1 MIPLEGFVLNGIIA
15 ILLVACSYL
24 LFKRR
29 WAHFQLSSGKCNLP
43 TVIWI
48 PRFFNYNPK
57 LDENCREIGRSWFDT
72 ISSLYRC
79 NQKKSRREQMGPSS
93 ITNVLPRMERLNG
106 PYGMYATVYGLSTK
120 VVHVA
125 HPVPAR
131 LILMGNTGNKKSETI
146 SRSSVKGAFGNCSRY
161 ITKHSFPSGASKSPA
176 YDHFKNFSGDG
187 VFTSDGPTWKMK
199 RASVLHCLLK
209 GCTRDGSR
217 ESIRLELEANK
228 AADSFILKAFEIS
241 GKDGQGGADDQRED
255 RAVNIVPLLQK
266 STIGLIYR
274 LITHHNVNF
283 HQHEVEQPQ
292 NIFKYDTDDV
302 STSSETDESSDE
314 LSQNNPASSFA
325 IEKCESTNAQNYKD
339 NRSLTRLLKLLP
351 RYLDAV
357 TNIRMI
363 ILAQSRSIWFLLPRW
378 MYRIFSPMFREEEM
392 IMVTIRE
399 FARMACQ
406 NAQPSSPLHSL
417 RFRASHNSNSAENVK
432 NGSFVNKEMLDEAIT
447 LLFAGQ
453 DTTAATLSWTL
464 HLLSLYPQVQNRLV
478 KEINRVIECTSDES
492 NVPGEFISRKMIT
505 KMPYLDAVLKES
517 MRLYPVAPFVVRKI
531 SDVVSIPVDHVCDET
546 STTVKSNSP
555 VIVPEGT
562 FACIWIYGLHRNK
575 KLWHRPDDFL
585 PDRWIDP
592 TLRKRDPAQ
601 SDKKLYGAF
610 MPFAAGS
617 RNCLGQPLAHVILRI
632 VLAKIMRNCTV
643 SDRRVYALQ
652 KLPYGN
658 GERDEDGLQQT
669 MHLRKDMQAGF
680 TVLPSNGVKVY
691 LNKQPSYEEYV
702 KKL

>member
-1 MIPLEGFVLNGIIA
+1 MG
-15 ILLVACSYL
+15 
-24 LFKRR
+24 
-29 WAHFQLSSGKCNLP
+29 SS
-43 TVIWI
+43 T
-48 PRFFNYNPK
+48 
-57 LDENCREIGRSWFDT
+57 
-72 ISSLYRC
+72 
-79 NQKKSRREQMGPSS
+79 

-131 LILMGNTGNKKSETI
+131 LILMGNAGS
-146 SRSSVKGAFGNCSRY
+146 SRKLNATANNLVN
-161 ITKHSFPSGASKSPA
+161 GASPTPSSRNRIKQMFSTGATKSPA

-187 VFTSDGPTWKMK
+187 VFTADGPTWKMK

-209 GCTRDGSR
+209 GVTRDGSQ

-228 AADSFILKAFEIS
+228 AADSFLLKAFELS
-241 GKDGQGGADDQRED
+241 CCKKDRNRDED
-255 RAVNIVPLLQK
+255 NRQEDKAVNIVPLLQK

-274 LITHHNVNF
+274 LITHHNVDF
-283 HQHEVEQPQ
+283 HKNELDQPPSLF
-292 NIFKYDTDDV
+292 NYDADDV

-314 LSQNNPASSFA
+314 SSQSNIAPSFN
-325 IEKCESTNAQNYKD
+325 IDKCEAKSTKCHNSSQ
-339 NRSLTRLLKLLP
+339 SLSWLVRLLP

-357 TNIRMI
+357 TNIRMV

-378 MYRIFSPMFREEEM
+378 VYRTFSPMFREEERIM
-392 IMVTIRE
+392 ITIRE

-406 NAQPSSPLHSL
+406 NARPNSPLHSL
-417 RFRASHNSNSAENVK
+417 RFRKSHNCNSNENVK
-432 NGSFVNKEMLDEAIT
+432 NGSVVSKEMLDEAIT

-478 KEINRVIECTSDES
+478 EEINNVAKES
-492 NVPGEFISRKMIT
+492 SGDDTCSGEFITRKMIA
-505 KMPYLDAVLKES
+505 KMPYLDAVIKES
-517 MRLYPVAPFVVRKI
+517 MRLYPVAPFIVRKI
-531 SDVVSIPVDHVCDET
+531 SDVVSIPVEHMCNNESS
-546 STTVKSNSP
+546 STTNLKSP
-555 VIVPEGT
+555 VIIPEGT
-562 FACIWIYGLHRNK
+562 FACIWIYGMHRNK

-592 TLRKRDPAQ
+592 NLQKRDPAQ
-601 SDKKLYGAF
+601 SEKELCGAF
-610 MPFAAGS
+610 MPFAAGP

-632 VLAKIMRNCTV
+632 VLAKIMKNCMV
-643 SDRRVYALQ
+643 SDRRLDILQ

-658 GERDEDGLQQT
+658 GKGNEEGLQQV

-680 TVLPSNGVKVY
+680 TVLPFGGVMLY
-691 LNKQPSYEEYV
+691 LNRQ
-702 KKL
+702 